1 MDMSRAVPMESQ
13 WDLLGEHNLNGRF
26 DAAWID
32 TEDMDE
38 IAQRFR
44 ADRDS
49 GILWDLDTAFNEA
62 DSDAQDTLVWIGTH
76 SPGWSVAVA
85 ISGRLSIGEEA
96 SAGRRRV
103 FTHMHMDHIYKL
115 PDEGMLYYY
124 DGEFIGTLG
133 VIEEFRDYTRD
144 LEVGWDVGF
153 QVTVESFLTLAGRI
167 TGRFLDRD
175 WFAAPRVLYRI
186 PDGAWPR

>member
-1 MDMSRAVPMESQ
+1 M
-13 WDLLGEHNLNGRF
+13 NGRF

-32 TEDMDE
+32 TEDIEE

-44 ADRDS
+44 ADQHS
-49 GILWDLDTAFNEA
+49 GILCDLETAFNEA
-62 DSDAQDTLVWIGTH
+62 GDNAQDTLVWIGTH

-85 ISGRLSIGEEA
+85 MSGRLSIEEEA
-96 SAGRRRV
+96 STERRRI

-124 DGEFIGTLG
+124 DGELIGSLG
-133 VIEEFRDYTRD
+133 AIEEFRHYTDD

-153 QVTVESFLTLAGRI
+153 QLTVESFLTLAGRI
-167 TGRFLDRD
+167 TGRFLDRE
-175 WFAAPRVLYRI
+175 WFATSRVLYRI
-186 PDGAWPR
+186 PNGA